1 MKSFGPLNSSWEIG
15 SCEMRCWYVKG
26 KALVCELE
34 WSDWY
39 CVRVMPDK
47 CLIVIGSVCSSKSI
61 LQALCRRE
69 YRSVAM
75 SFSSQKGRLLV
86 KRSGV
91 RCTVLLPENWDM
103 QYHYFCSRGGSIIA
117 WFLDLIYIYIY
128 MRFIK
133 VDYFAL
139 ITKYKLSNCSKSK
152 PKKESTQNGIC
163 LEIITSDYRLLWNGR
178 TCCSQLASH
187 VLFYSMTKTC
197 FSIFNWYGNEYTS
210 TISNGDN
217 VLGYTSK

>member
-1 MKSFGPLNSSWEIG
+1 MQTRISKCRNVVFIT
-15 SCEMRCWYVKG
+15 KG
-26 KALVCELE
+26 AAPCKKVWRSVYCFTTWKLRHAVSLLLQPWGQYYCLIP
-34 WSDWY
+34 WSD
-39 CVRVMPDK
+39 
-47 CLIVIGSVCSSKSI
+47 
-61 LQALCRRE
+61 
-69 YRSVAM
+69 
-75 SFSSQKGRLLV
+75 
-86 KRSGV
+86 
-91 RCTVLLPENWDM
+91 
-103 QYHYFCSRGGSIIA
+103 
-117 WFLDLIYIYIY
+117 IYIY